1 MDGQGN
7 TEPGGSNDD
16 KMFVMKYP
24 YPFLQYW
31 SGRFTLAQQETTP
44 TDMSIVS
51 SSSVDVVPDMSGKS
65 ISGDARFPH
74 LPPSKDVVLK
84 HWTLASDD
92 LITAGR
98 NSGQYIDT
106 FKCTIVDG
114 DGKVCG
120 VDRSILHY
128 RDKVVSTTNL
138 IRHVTST
145 VTTKEAEIL
154 RRISWCACS

>member
-1 MDGQGN
+1 LSTTGFF
-7 TEPGGSNDD
+7 DD
-16 KMFVMKYP
+16 KIFFMKYP
-24 YPFLQYW
+24 YPFLQDWY
-31 SGRFTLAQQETTP
+31 GRFTLEQQEVTP
-44 TDMSIVS
+44 TDTSSVS

-65 ISGDARFPH
+65 ISGDAWFPH
-74 LPPSKDVVLK
+74 LPPNKAVVLK

-98 NSGQYIDT
+98 NSGQYIAT
-106 FKCTIVDG
+106 FKCNIVDG
-114 DGKVCG
+114 DDKVCG

-145 VTTKEAEIL
+145 VVTKEAEIL
-154 RRISWCACS
+154 RRISWCTCS